1 MIIYF
6 GEWLFV
12 IIYFD
17 AWLFAIIC
25 DNVLCIYDYLGLFG
39 IILCAW
45 MIICEY
51 FVRIYKNYTNL
62 CECMRIYG

>member
-25 DNVLCIYDYLGLFG
+25 DNVLCIYDYLG
-39 IILCAW
+39 
-45 MIICEY
+45 
-51 FVRIYKNYTNL
+51 
-62 CECMRIYG
+62 